1 MGNLFNETLVFGH
14 KNPDTDTIMSA
25 MVMAN
30 LENKLGNNAKAV
42 RLGNVNKETEYVFKF
57 LGIEQPEFIE
67 DIADGQDIILVD
79 HNEATQSADNLS
91 NANVKKIVD
100 HHAINFTTSNPVYYR
115 AEPVGCTSTVLY
127 KMYKENDVEISKEIA
142 TMMLSAIISD
152 TLLFKSP
159 TCTAEDKAIAEKLA
173 KIAGVD
179 AVKMQKRTIEEMYT
193 KDALDVPYDKRIE
206 NVCDIIVFRLSVPIK
221 IGSRKPALKHVV
233 VQCGV
238 SVGAI
243 IIRHIFA
250 QRKRIYPDLKGAPRK
265 QRRKIGAEQKC
276 VRPRDIDIKLFRR
289 VQTVDSPFKVR
300 AHLYLVDQ
308 NEVIPVFFI
317 TIVDIIIKP
326 SVFSQMVVFRKIKI
340 DMDDI
345 RLRRASFKIFRK
357 CFQQL

>member
-1 MGNLFNETLVFGH
+1 MENLVKETLVFGH

-67 DIADGQDIILVD
+67 DVNDGQDIILVD
-79 HNEATQSADNLS
+79 HNEATQSVNNLS

-127 KMYKENDVEISKEIA
+127 KMYKENDVEITKDIA

-159 TCTAEDKAIAEKLA
+159 TCTAEDKAISEKLA

-179 AVKMQKRTIEEMYT
+179 AEVYGTDLLKAGTDLSEYT
-193 KDALDVPYDKRIE
+193 PAEIINIDSKLKDNLDLYMFAATDIINSNSKIISLGNDSAVVEKAYGVTLDNNTALLE
-206 NVCDIIVFRLSVPIK
+206 NVV
-221 IGSRKPALKHVV
+221 SRK
-233 VQCGV
+233 
-238 SVGAI
+238 
-243 IIRHIFA
+243 
-250 QRKRIYPDLKGAPRK
+250 K
-265 QRRKIGAEQKC
+265 QMLPGIL
-276 VRPRDIDIKLFRR
+276 DNL
-289 VQTVDSPFKVR
+289 
-300 AHLYLVDQ
+300 
-308 NEVIPVFFI
+308 N
-317 TIVDIIIKP
+317 
-326 SVFSQMVVFRKIKI
+326 
-340 DMDDI
+340 
-345 RLRRASFKIFRK
+345 
-357 CFQQL
+357 

>member
-1 MGNLFNETLVFGH
+1 MENLKETLVFGH

-57 LGIEQPEFIE
+57 LGIEQPEFID
-67 DIADGQDIILVD
+67 DIEDGQDIILVD
-79 HNEATQSADNLS
+79 HNEATQSVNNLS

-179 AVKMQKRTIEEMYT
+179 AEVYGTDLLKAGTDLSEYTPEQIINIDSKLFEKDGKRFKIAQINTADLDSIF
-193 KDALDVPYDKRIE
+193 KDKVYFEAAINDEIKKDNLDLYMFAATDIINSNSKIISLGNDSAVVEKAYGVTLDNNTALLE
-206 NVCDIIVFRLSVPIK
+206 NVV
-221 IGSRKPALKHVV
+221 SRK
-233 VQCGV
+233 
-238 SVGAI
+238 
-243 IIRHIFA
+243 
-250 QRKRIYPDLKGAPRK
+250 K
-265 QRRKIGAEQKC
+265 QMLPGILNNL
-276 VRPRDIDIKLFRR
+276 D
-289 VQTVDSPFKVR
+289 
-300 AHLYLVDQ
+300 
-308 NEVIPVFFI
+308 
-317 TIVDIIIKP
+317 
-326 SVFSQMVVFRKIKI
+326 
-340 DMDDI
+340 
-345 RLRRASFKIFRK
+345 
-357 CFQQL
+357 

>member
-179 AVKMQKRTIEEMYT
+179 AEVYGTDLLKAGTDLSEYTPEQIINIDSKLFEKDGKRFKIAQVNTADLDSIF
-193 KDALDVPYDKRIE
+193 KDKVYFEAAINDEIKKDNLDLYMFAATDIINSNSKIISLGNDSAVVEKAYGVTLDNNTALLE
-206 NVCDIIVFRLSVPIK
+206 NVV
-221 IGSRKPALKHVV
+221 SRK
-233 VQCGV
+233 
-238 SVGAI
+238 
-243 IIRHIFA
+243 
-250 QRKRIYPDLKGAPRK
+250 K
-265 QRRKIGAEQKC
+265 QMLPGIL
-276 VRPRDIDIKLFRR
+276 DNLD
-289 VQTVDSPFKVR
+289 
-300 AHLYLVDQ
+300 
-308 NEVIPVFFI
+308 
-317 TIVDIIIKP
+317 
-326 SVFSQMVVFRKIKI
+326 
-340 DMDDI
+340 
-345 RLRRASFKIFRK
+345 
-357 CFQQL
+357 